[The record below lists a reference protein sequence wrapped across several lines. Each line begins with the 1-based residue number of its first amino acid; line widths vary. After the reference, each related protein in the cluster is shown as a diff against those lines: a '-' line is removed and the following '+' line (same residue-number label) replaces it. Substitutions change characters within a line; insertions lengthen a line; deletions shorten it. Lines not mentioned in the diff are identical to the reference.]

1 MNLSKDPYI
10 KKYKEENIKLG
21 QIIEYITLFNIVR
34 KIIKISCECIF
45 HFYSFCRELHNSL
58 SLQKY
63 KKIKIYQV
71 LKSSEQIQSSI
82 IKLKY
87 LLDKLFKEKKH
98 GLESIELSYLI
109 CNFFKLLEGRIPQE
123 ILDSIKPI
131 LNFKDALYDQLI
143 NEFHLFMMNNPLI
156 IGLTHRDT
164 FKIIYFT
171 NIFMKKLGFSFS
183 DLKYKDFHEKL
194 IPGNQE
200 LINEHSLIL
209 KQFLFFHNNTY
220 NKCKTFVKSKEGY
233 LVPVNITAKV
243 FPTFLYDF
251 LIITNVSFNNNL
263 EKFNDNKR
271 NDNDN
276 KLINTYSFILN
287 NKYEI
292 FSLTKNFY
300 LEYNLNQAMFGE
312 LSINFCQFFCIN
324 EYKLSN

>member
-1 MNLSKDPYI
+1 
-10 KKYKEENIKLG
+10 
-21 QIIEYITLFNIVR
+21 
-34 KIIKISCECIF
+34 
-45 HFYSFCRELHNSL
+45 
-58 SLQKY
+58 
-63 KKIKIYQV
+63 
-71 LKSSEQIQSSI
+71 
-82 IKLKY
+82 
-87 LLDKLFKEKKH
+87 
-98 GLESIELSYLI
+98 
-109 CNFFKLLEGRIPQE
+109 
-123 ILDSIKPI
+123 
-131 LNFKDALYDQLI
+131 
-143 NEFHLFMMNNPLI
+143 
-156 IGLTHRDT
+156 
-164 FKIIYFT
+164 
-171 NIFMKKLGFSFS
+171 MKKLGFSFS

-194 IPGNQE
+194 FPGNQE
-200 LINEHSLIL
+200 LIIEHSLIL

-287 NKYEI
+287 NKFEI

-312 LSINFCQFFCIN
+312 LCINFCQFFCIN
-324 EYKLSN
+324 EYKLSKQIIIERNKILKENPNLNI

>member
-21 QIIEYITLFNIVR
+21 QIIEYITLFNKVR

-45 HFYSFCRELHNSL
+45 HFYSFCCELHNSL

-71 LKSSEQIQSSI
+71 LKSSKLIQSSI

-87 LLDKLFKEKKH
+87 FLDKLCKEKKH

-109 CNFFKLLEGRIPQE
+109 CNFFKLIEGRIPQE

-164 FKIIYFT
+164 FKIF
-171 NIFMKKLGFSFS
+171 
-183 DLKYKDFHEKL
+183 
-194 IPGNQE
+194 
-200 LINEHSLIL
+200 
-209 KQFLFFHNNTY
+209 
-220 NKCKTFVKSKEGY
+220 
-233 LVPVNITAKV
+233 
-243 FPTFLYDF
+243 
-251 LIITNVSFNNNL
+251 
-263 EKFNDNKR
+263 KF
-271 NDNDN
+271 
-276 KLINTYSFILN
+276 IS
-287 NKYEI
+287 
-292 FSLTKNFY
+292 TKIKN
-300 LEYNLNQAMFGE
+300 
-312 LSINFCQFFCIN
+312 
-324 EYKLSN
+324 

>member
-1 MNLSKDPYI
+1 
-10 KKYKEENIKLG
+10 
-21 QIIEYITLFNIVR
+21 
-34 KIIKISCECIF
+34 
-45 HFYSFCRELHNSL
+45 
-58 SLQKY
+58 
-63 KKIKIYQV
+63 
-71 LKSSEQIQSSI
+71 
-82 IKLKY
+82 
-87 LLDKLFKEKKH
+87 
-98 GLESIELSYLI
+98 
-109 CNFFKLLEGRIPQE
+109 
-123 ILDSIKPI
+123 
-131 LNFKDALYDQLI
+131 
-143 NEFHLFMMNNPLI
+143 
-156 IGLTHRDT
+156 
-164 FKIIYFT
+164 
-171 NIFMKKLGFSFS
+171 MKKLGFSFS

-194 IPGNQE
+194 FPGNQE
-200 LINEHSLIL
+200 LIIEHSLIL

-287 NKYEI
+287 NKFEI

-312 LSINFCQFFCIN
+312 LCINFCQFFCIN
-324 EYKLSN
+324 EYKLSKQIIIERNKILKENPNLNNQISLKESNKAYTIFQNISMQNLFKIRKEKLFITYNYPEILIYQKIEKKKLIKKIPEIINLIDEIGLDYDWYIKLQKYKDRLTFNINENNLTFNTYNYEQFFEVTFSIKRSANTAHNTTPPL